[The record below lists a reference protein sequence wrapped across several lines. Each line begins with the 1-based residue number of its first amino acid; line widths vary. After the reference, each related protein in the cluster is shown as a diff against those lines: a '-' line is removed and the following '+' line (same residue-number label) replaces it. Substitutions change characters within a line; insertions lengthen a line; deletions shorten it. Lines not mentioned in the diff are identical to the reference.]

1 MEKQIVKAV
10 QTRLRELGW
19 YAGGI
24 DGDAGSKTAAAVQDF
39 KGASGLNPRAFVG
52 SITLAML
59 FDDAAKKRPLASVVA
74 GGVPAW
80 HALAKSKLGLH
91 EKRDN
96 AELAAFLR
104 SDGKTLGD
112 PAKLPW
118 CGDLVETC
126 IRLTLPKEP
135 IPVNPYL
142 ARNWMKFGVAT
153 TPRLGAVLV
162 FWRGSKAG
170 TSGHVGFYVGEDSTA
185 YHVLGGNQA
194 NAITITRILKTRL
207 LGARWPSGDATKTSA
222 VAMTAAGVLSTDEA

>member
-10 QTRLRELGW
+10 QTRLQELGW
-19 YAGGI
+19 YDGAL
-24 DGDAGSKTAAAVQDF
+24 DGDAGTKTAGAVQDF

-52 SITLAML
+52 PITLSML
-59 FDDAAKKRPLASVVA
+59 FDDGAKKRPRAALVA
-74 GGVPAW
+74 GVPAW
-80 HALAKSKLGLH
+80 HALAKTKLGLH
-91 EKRDN
+91 ETRDH

-104 SDGKTLGD
+104 SDGTTLGD

-118 CGDLVETC
+118 CGDLTETC

-162 FWRGSKAG
+162 FWRGSKSG
-170 TSGHVGFYVGEDSTA
+170 TSGHVGFYVGEDATA
-185 YHVLGGNQA
+185 YHVLGGNQSDA
-194 NAITITRILKTRL
+194 VTITRIAKDRL
-207 LGARWPSGDATKTSA
+207 LGARWPASDATKTSA
-222 VAMTAAGVLSTDEA
+222 VKMTAAGALSTNEA